1 MDLALLWLHVSGN
14 IVWIGSILAVGLV
27 LAGTRGEAS
36 LVRLRGELAYDIYR
50 RLAVPAFIVSF
61 LCGAVRLGS
70 DMSYYLKQHHWMHG
84 KLTLALVV
92 IALHHVIGARARKMA
107 NGAVQEAGPAG
118 ILSVVLA
125 VAAIGAAGFVI
136 FGKAQGW

>member
-1 MDLALLWLHVSGN
+1 MDLALVWLHVSGN
-14 IVWIGSILAVGLV
+14 VVWIGSILAVGLL
-27 LAGTRGEAS
+27 LAGAKGDAKA
-36 LVRLRGELAYDIYR
+36 RGELASDIYR

-61 LCGAVRLGS
+61 VCGAVRLGS
-70 DMSYYLKQHHWMHG
+70 DMPYYLKQHHWMHG

-125 VAAIGAAGFVI
+125 VAAVGATFFVI
-136 FGKAQGW
+136 FGKALGW